1 MPRRYHVL
9 LNCRSGTALTTGIS
23 AETIAERFHAAG
35 LDATIDADMD
45 RPLADRVADA
55 RRSGAEIIVAAGGDG
70 TVTAVAGG
78 IVDTDI
84 ALAILPLGTVNLLA
98 RDLGIPLDLDTWFDT
113 VETMQTRLMD
123 VGEVNGRIFL
133 HKVVVG
139 FIPGVAKGRETI
151 RGRDTLGVR
160 LGFIR
165 FFLRRLFRSR
175 RMAVEITTRGGEKRI
190 KRVVALAVG
199 NNEYDEGLG
208 RFFSRQRLDDGL
220 LTLYLLKHLDFFDL
234 VRLTVE
240 MMAGAW
246 KQDEAIEI
254 ESVPAVT
261 LRTRHPTVKTM
272 FDGEVETLTSPLAFR
287 IRPEALT
294 VLAPLGAAPI
304 TVEEPVEA
312 VVVGPDVAPVVAG

>member
-139 FIPGVAKGRETI
+139 FIPGVAKG
-151 RGRDTLGVR
+151 
-160 LGFIR
+160 
-165 FFLRRLFRSR
+165 S
-175 RMAVEITTRGGEKRI
+175 TTTHI
-190 KRVVALAVG
+190 
-199 NNEYDEGLG
+199 
-208 RFFSRQRLDDGL
+208 
-220 LTLYLLKHLDFFDL
+220 
-234 VRLTVE
+234 
-240 MMAGAW
+240 
-246 KQDEAIEI
+246 
-254 ESVPAVT
+254 
-261 LRTRHPTVKTM
+261 
-272 FDGEVETLTSPLAFR
+272 VETFKVTDAGKGLVISMTFDDPK
-287 IRPEALT
+287 
-294 VLAPLGAAPI
+294 VLAKPFSVSYHYDRLPPGSQRWEY
-304 TVEEPVEA
+304 VC
-312 VVVGPDVAPVVAG
+312 DVDDPM